1 MKIGN
6 VKNLSEEKYKTFLK
20 GILLKGIKA
29 KIKQREDVSIVS
41 LIPLKITGFVFANF
55 EVNINTEKVI
65 KDKGFLP

>member
-29 KIKQREDVSIVS
+29 KIKQSEDVSIAS
-41 LIPLKITGFVFANF
+41 LIPLKITGFVFAHF

>member
-6 VKNLSEEKYKTFLK
+6 VKDLSEEKYKTFLK

-29 KIKQREDVSIVS
+29 KIKQNEDVSIVS
-41 LIPLKITGFVFANF
+41 VILLKITGFVFADF

-65 KDKGFLP
+65 EGKDFLP